1 MTLVQRDD
9 DGRLWVSPVSV
20 KVHMQKVV
28 EAEQLCPEEIL
39 ILHPCFKTLPSFH
52 LSVQFQ
58 TLVGI
63 N

>member
-20 KVHMQKVV
+20 KAHTQKVA

-39 ILHPCFKTLPSFH
+39 ILHPS
-52 LSVQFQ
+52 
-58 TLVGI
+58 
-63 N
+63 